1 MSHRALT
8 ITLTLLVAI
17 IGFSS
22 TSSTQEEA
30 LGKKD
35 VPKVILDAF
44 HKSYP
49 KATIKGYSRESDQ
62 GNVSYEIESIEAK
75 THRDISY
82 TADGSVIA
90 IEESLT
96 YLDLPEPIRSAITK
110 EYPSAKV
117 LTCERVIKRSTT
129 QFELLVRSGNQK
141 HELVFNADGSLVKK
155 EKK

>member
-1 MSHRALT
+1 MSQRTLPVALS
-8 ITLTLLVAI
+8 LLVASVV
-17 IGFSS
+17 FANASVA
-22 TSSTQEEA
+22 QEHS
-30 LGKKD
+30 LRKKD
-35 VPKVILDAF
+35 VPKAILDAF
-44 HKSYP
+44 RRSYP

-62 GNVSYEIESIEAK
+62 GNVSYEIESVEAT

-82 TADGSVIA
+82 TGDGSVIA
-90 IEESLT
+90 VEESLP
-96 YLDLPEPIRSAITK
+96 YVDLPEPIRSTITK